1 MSAKDTEAQIDVQAM
16 TRDEAMLVLTNLANT
31 LWQHNPRT
39 HRAIKVTLD
48 AYEAQVRENAGRQR
62 MQELREKDVAR
73 LTAALAGCQ
82 EERDKQYDAAREVI
96 DRQAAALA
104 GRTAE
109 GNVLVARL
117 GETEAALAEARSKTE
132 LRDRELDTM
141 SRIATKYQKERDEAR
156 KERAMS
162 NTPERA
168 EPPVGEPM
176 GADEAVLVLT
186 NLMNLLWP
194 HNPRSVAA
202 LRVVLG
208 ILRRVSASP
217 ASTAKCECAGFMS
230 SYCPKCDASS
240 TASAQQRP
248 TREQITELS
257 PGTQDKSGLDSM
269 NWSFYTLGFGR
280 AISLVLE
287 LYPPDA
293 PAQTGSVQE
302 SLKLR
307 KP

>member
-1 MSAKDTEAQIDVQAM
+1 LGE
-16 TRDEAMLVLTNLANT
+16 LAVK
-31 LWQHNPRT
+31 
-39 HRAIKVTLD
+39 A
-48 AYEAQVRENAGRQR
+48 
-62 MQELREKDVAR
+62 
-73 LTAALAGCQ
+73 
-82 EERDKQYDAAREVI
+82 EE
-96 DRQAAALA
+96 LA
-104 GRTAE
+104 GRLEDILAKNYGGAFAFIGYCENSKLKRLFTAE
-109 GNVLVARL
+109 IEKAFA
-117 GETEAALAEARSKTE
+117 EKDAALAEARSKTE

>member
-1 MSAKDTEAQIDVQAM
+1 
-16 TRDEAMLVLTNLANT
+16 
-31 LWQHNPRT
+31 
-39 HRAIKVTLD
+39 
-48 AYEAQVRENAGRQR
+48 
-62 MQELREKDVAR
+62 
-73 LTAALAGCQ
+73 
-82 EERDKQYDAAREVI
+82 
-96 DRQAAALA
+96 
-104 GRTAE
+104 
-109 GNVLVARL
+109 
-117 GETEAALAEARSKTE
+117 
-132 LRDRELDTM
+132 
-141 SRIATKYQKERDEAR
+141 
-156 KERAMS
+156 MS
-162 NTPERA
+162 NTTERAALEALEARWRSLAAQNHYDYRSAMLRCADDMRALLAVSSGGAGEAQPYCHDCEVGRPVEFEGIHVHSGSAVTCPRWKPSPEPRA

>member
-1 MSAKDTEAQIDVQAM
+1 LGE
-16 TRDEAMLVLTNLANT
+16 LAVK
-31 LWQHNPRT
+31 
-39 HRAIKVTLD
+39 A
-48 AYEAQVRENAGRQR
+48 
-62 MQELREKDVAR
+62 
-73 LTAALAGCQ
+73 
-82 EERDKQYDAAREVI
+82 EE
-96 DRQAAALA
+96 LA
-104 GRTAE
+104 GRLEDILAKNYGGAFAFIGYCENSKLKRLFTAE
-109 GNVLVARL
+109 IEKAFA
-117 GETEAALAEARSKTE
+117 EKDAALAEARSKTE

-217 ASTAKCECAGFMS
+217 ASTA
-230 SYCPKCDASS
+230 
-240 TASAQQRP
+240 SAQQRP
-248 TREQITELS
+248 TREQIAGLS
-257 PGTQDKSGLDSM
+257 PGAQAESGLDSM

-293 PAQTGSVQE
+293 PAQTGSAQATCPNCEPPVKEEEKGKWCYVCEKQSKE
-302 SLKLR
+302 GYTCGGGALWICQKCVAMYS
-307 KP
+307 